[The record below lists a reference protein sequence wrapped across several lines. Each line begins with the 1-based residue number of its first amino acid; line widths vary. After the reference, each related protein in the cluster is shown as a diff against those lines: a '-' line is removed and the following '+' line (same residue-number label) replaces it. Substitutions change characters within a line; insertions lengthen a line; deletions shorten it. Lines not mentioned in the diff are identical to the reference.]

1 MDSHS
6 RAVAYLKVLMPLAAL
21 ALMSTL
27 FLISRGSNTEA
38 VIPFAQKEIEDR
50 MKGQQV
56 TAPFFSGTTAQGDEI
71 MVSAALARPGG
82 ADAPAVASE
91 VSANFR
97 LARGGRIT
105 LASQTGSIQPGQ
117 ATAELTGGVTITSTQ
132 GLIVETETLNAAL
145 DGLEASS
152 PGPVQATGPLGRLT
166 AGNMRISSESE
177 DGTVHMLFKNGVK
190 LIYDPQQPER

>member
-1 MDSHS
+1 M
-6 RAVAYLKVLMPLAAL
+6 
-21 ALMSTL
+21 
-27 FLISRGSNTEA
+27 
-38 VIPFAQKEIEDR
+38 
-50 MKGQQV
+50 
-56 TAPFFSGTTAQGDEI
+56 
-71 MVSAALARPGG
+71 
-82 ADAPAVASE
+82 
-91 VSANFR
+91 
-97 LARGGRIT
+97 
-105 LASQTGSIQPGQ
+105 
-117 ATAELTGGVTITSTQ
+117 TITSTQ